1 MNIKRS
7 QLIEQTVRSIRHY
20 PVTALVG
27 PRQCGKTTL
36 AKEIYNNT
44 GGHYFDLED
53 PETPLK
59 PEIAKLVLKDL
70 KGLIVIDEF
79 QRQPELFPLLRVLSD
94 RKPLPAR
101 FLVLGS
107 AAPELVKGIPESLA
121 GRVIYREMGGFL
133 LHEVGEEKQ
142 DALWIKGGYP
152 LSFLA
157 EDEQLSYEWRSNFIQ
172 TFLERDIPQLGIR
185 IPAYA
190 LRRFWIMLAHY
201 HGQVWNAADLARSM
215 GTKED
220 TARKYLDILT
230 GAFLVRQL
238 HPWFENV
245 GKRLVKSPKVY
256 IRDSGILHVLLGLKD
271 RNLIL
276 SHPKLGFSWEGFALE
291 QIIGMI
297 GTKRDVFFYKTH
309 GGAELDC
316 LIIKDGNRYGL
327 ECKYVDSPSSTKAM
341 HVVSED
347 LRLKRLWVVYPGERT
362 YSLSEK
368 IDVIPLSQLQH
379 ILEKNHLIEK

>member
-1 MNIKRS
+1 M
-7 QLIEQTVRSIRHY
+7 
-20 PVTALVG
+20 
-27 PRQCGKTTL
+27 
-36 AKEIYNNT
+36 

-70 KGLIVIDEF
+70 KGLIIIDEF
-79 QRQPELFPLLRVLSD
+79 QRQPELFPLLRVFSD
-94 RKPLPAR
+94 RRPLPAR
-101 FLVLGS
+101 FLILGS
-107 AAPELVKGIPESLA
+107 ASPQLVKGISESLA

-133 LHEVGEEKQ
+133 LHEVAQKKQ
-142 DALWIKGGYP
+142 DALWRRGGYP

-157 EDEQLSYEWRSNFIQ
+157 EDEQLSYEWRSNLIQ

-185 IPAYA
+185 IPAAA
-190 LRRFWIMLAHY
+190 LRRFWVMLAHY
-201 HGQVWNAADLARSM
+201 HGQVWNSAELARSI

-238 HPWFENV
+238 QPWFENV

-271 RNLIL
+271 RTQIL
-276 SHPKLGFSWEGFALE
+276 SHPKLGFSWEGFVLE
-291 QIIGMI
+291 QIIGMT
-297 GTKRDVFFYKTH
+297 GTHREVFFYKTH

-316 LIIKDGNRYGL
+316 LIIKDGKRYGF
-327 ECKYVDSPSSTKAM
+327 ECKYADSPLSTKAM

-347 LRLKRLWVVYPGERT
+347 IGLKRLWVVYPGERT
-362 YSLSEK
+362 YSLSDK
-368 IDVIPLSQLQH
+368 IEVIPLGKIRH
-379 ILEKNHLIEK
+379 IMEEHNLVEKAKRA